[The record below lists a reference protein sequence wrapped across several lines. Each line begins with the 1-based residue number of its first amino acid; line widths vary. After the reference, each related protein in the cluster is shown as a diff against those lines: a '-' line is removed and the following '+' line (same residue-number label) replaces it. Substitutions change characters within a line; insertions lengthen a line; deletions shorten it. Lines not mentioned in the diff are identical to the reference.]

1 MTGPVPPVAGDPGA
15 GIVARLRAAGCVWA
29 EDEAAL
35 LESAARTPS
44 ELEALVARR
53 AGGEPLELVLGWVE
67 FLGRRLVVAPGV
79 FVPRRR
85 TELLARTTIAEVVT
99 RSRVVGAGPVVAV
112 EMCCGVAPV
121 AAALQATAAEVHAAD
136 VSLAA
141 LDCARQNAPTALLH
155 HGDLFDALP
164 AGVRGRVGVL
174 AANAP
179 YVPTDRISSMPPEAR
194 DHEPRV
200 ALDGGADGVD
210 LHRRLSAE
218 ATDWLGPGGVLLV
231 ETSRSQA
238 PLTTA
243 AMGAAGLDA
252 HVVVDPDLGGCV
264 AVGVKDQSMTGGA
277 GVTIP
282 TSASASSICS
292 REMPSR

>member
-1 MTGPVPPVAGDPGA
+1 MTGPVPLVPREPGA

-35 LESAARTPS
+35 LASAAGTAA
-44 ELEALVARR
+44 ELEALLARR
-53 AGGEPLELVLGWVE
+53 IGGEPLELVLGWVE

-85 TELLARTTIAEVVT
+85 TELLARSTLARVVT
-99 RSRVVGAGPVVAV
+99 RSQVAAGETVVAV

-121 AAALQATAAEVHAAD
+121 AAALDATVAQVHAAD
-136 VSLAA
+136 VSQVA
-141 LDCARQNAPTALLH
+141 LDCARQNAPAASLH
-155 HGDLFDALP
+155 LGDLFLALP
-164 AGVRGRVGVL
+164 ADLRGRVGVL

-179 YVPTDRISSMPPEAR
+179 YVPTDRIAAMPPEAR
-194 DHEPRV
+194 DHEPRA

-210 LHRRLSAE
+210 LHRRLSAD
-218 ATDWLGPGGVLLV
+218 ATAWLAPGGVLLV

-243 AMGAAGLDA
+243 AMVAAGLATD
-252 HVVVDPDLGGCV
+252 VVVDHETGGCV
-264 AVGVKDQSMTGGA
+264 AVGVKGQSRTGGA